1 MKNDE
6 VIDVSSVLV
15 IFKIKVE
22 LSELKNVV

>member
-22 LSELKNVV
+22 LSELKNMV